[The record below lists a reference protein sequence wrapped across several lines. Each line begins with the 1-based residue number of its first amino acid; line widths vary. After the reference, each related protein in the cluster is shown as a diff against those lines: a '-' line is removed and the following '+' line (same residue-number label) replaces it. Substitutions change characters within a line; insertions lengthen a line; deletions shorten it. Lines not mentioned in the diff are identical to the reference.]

1 MFIITALAAYQ
12 PALHASTPTFT
23 RRSSAPLLVEV
34 NPRRGA
40 SLLGFAGGAFT
51 GNLLWAELLANN
63 VVDRKPLKE
72 LAGENGLIDPNFDVG
87 AALKSI
93 QLPDTSS
100 LQLPESFK
108 SFKLPDASSF
118 QMPEALKLL
127 KLPDASSFQMPE
139 ALKSLKLPD
148 ASSFKL
154 PEGLD
159 SLGGSLK
166 DFAAQVSDQA
176 ATQLLPP
183 AGAAEPLADAT
194 AAASEFAALLQQQT
208 QSALSGV
215 KLPTLDS
222 STLETARAALLDQAA
237 ALSSQVPPPEELA
250 TYASA
255 QLEATATAT
264 ATEAANFVGA
274 LTGDVLVPLATGL
287 LGAALFGG
295 LSGADNVL
303 GLLLRVLG
311 LAADLVFQLVVG
323 ITLPVLLAILNIV
336 FGALVGAI
344 FGAVVGPGTLVSS
357 LADTTRRD
365 LAKNLADALAAPGK
379 ALVRVGELPGE
390 IGRTLFLQD
399 VKKGEVPTD
408 APATA
413 QVAASPYESDK
424 DYS

>member
-1 MFIITALAAYQ
+1 MLSQMTFGIITAFAAYQ
-12 PALHASTPTFT
+12 PPCSRFIISA

-40 SLLGFAGGAFT
+40 SLLGFAGGAYS
-51 GNLLWAELLANN
+51 GNLLWAELLTNN

-93 QLPDTSS
+93 KLPDTSS

-108 SFKLPDASSF
+108 SLT
-118 QMPEALKLL
+118 
-127 KLPDASSFQMPE
+127 
-139 ALKSLKLPD
+139 
-148 ASSFKL
+148 L

-166 DFAAQVSDQA
+166 DFAAQMSDQV

-194 AAASEFAALLQQQT
+194 AAASEFAASLQQQA

-222 STLETARAALLDQAA
+222 STLESARAALFDQAA
-237 ALSSQVPPPEELA
+237 ALLSQVPPPEELA

-255 QLEATATAT
+255 QLKATATMT
-264 ATEAANFVGA
+264 TTEAANYVGA

-287 LGAALFGG
+287 LGAVLFGG

-311 LAADLVFQLVVG
+311 LAADIVFQVVVG

-336 FGALVGAI
+336 FGALFGAI

-357 LADTTRRD
+357 LADTMRRD
-365 LAKNLADALAAPGK
+365 LAQNLADALAAPGK
-379 ALVRVGELPGE
+379 ALVRIGELPGE

-399 VKKGEVPTD
+399 AKKTEMPTD

-413 QVAASPYESDK
+413 QVTASPYESNK

>member
-1 MFIITALAAYQ
+1 MTFGIITAFAAYQ
-12 PALHASTPTFT
+12 PPCSRFIISA

-40 SLLGFAGGAFT
+40 SLLGFAGGAYS
-51 GNLLWAELLANN
+51 GNLLWAELLTNN

-93 QLPDTSS
+93 KLPDTSS

-108 SFKLPDASSF
+108 SLT
-118 QMPEALKLL
+118 
-127 KLPDASSFQMPE
+127 
-139 ALKSLKLPD
+139 
-148 ASSFKL
+148 L

-166 DFAAQVSDQA
+166 DFAAQMSDQV

-194 AAASEFAALLQQQT
+194 AAASELAASLQQQA

-222 STLETARAALLDQAA
+222 STLESARAALFDQAA
-237 ALSSQVPPPEELA
+237 ALLSQVPPPEELA

-255 QLEATATAT
+255 QLKATATMT
-264 ATEAANFVGA
+264 TTEAANYVGA

-287 LGAALFGG
+287 LGAVLFGG

-311 LAADLVFQLVVG
+311 LAADIVFQVVVG

-336 FGALVGAI
+336 FGALFGAI

-357 LADTTRRD
+357 LADTMRRD
-365 LAKNLADALAAPGK
+365 LAQNLADALAAPGK
-379 ALVRVGELPGE
+379 ALVRIGELPGE

-399 VKKGEVPTD
+399 AKKTEMPTD

-413 QVAASPYESDK
+413 QVTASPYESNK

>member
-1 MFIITALAAYQ
+1 MTFGIITAFAAYQ
-12 PALHASTPTFT
+12 PPCSRFIISA

-40 SLLGFAGGAFT
+40 SLLGFAGGAYS
-51 GNLLWAELLANN
+51 GNLLWAELLTNN

-93 QLPDTSS
+93 KLPDTSS

-108 SFKLPDASSF
+108 SLT
-118 QMPEALKLL
+118 
-127 KLPDASSFQMPE
+127 
-139 ALKSLKLPD
+139 
-148 ASSFKL
+148 L

-166 DFAAQVSDQA
+166 DFAAQMSDQV

-194 AAASEFAALLQQQT
+194 AAASEFAASLQQQA

-222 STLETARAALLDQAA
+222 STLESARAALFDQAA
-237 ALSSQVPPPEELA
+237 ALLSQVPPPEELA

-255 QLEATATAT
+255 QLKATATMT
-264 ATEAANFVGA
+264 TTEAANYVGA

-287 LGAALFGG
+287 LGAVLFGG

-311 LAADLVFQLVVG
+311 LAADIVFQVVVG
-323 ITLPVLLAILNIV
+323 ITLPVLLAFLNIV
-336 FGALVGAI
+336 FGALFGAI

-357 LADTTRRD
+357 LADTMRRD
-365 LAKNLADALAAPGK
+365 LAQNLADALAAPGK
-379 ALVRVGELPGE
+379 ALVRIGELPGE

-399 VKKGEVPTD
+399 AKKTEMPTD

-413 QVAASPYESDK
+413 QVTASPYESNK

>member
-1 MFIITALAAYQ
+1 MTFGIITAFAAYQ
-12 PALHASTPTFT
+12 PPCSRFIISA

-40 SLLGFAGGAFT
+40 SLLGFAGGAYS
-51 GNLLWAELLANN
+51 GNLLWAELLTNN

-93 QLPDTSS
+93 KLPDTSS

-108 SFKLPDASSF
+108 SLT
-118 QMPEALKLL
+118 
-127 KLPDASSFQMPE
+127 
-139 ALKSLKLPD
+139 
-148 ASSFKL
+148 L

-166 DFAAQVSDQA
+166 DFAAQMSDQV

-255 QLEATATAT
+255 QLKATATMT
-264 ATEAANFVGA
+264 TTEAANYVGA

-287 LGAALFGG
+287 LGAVLFGG

-311 LAADLVFQLVVG
+311 LAADIVFQVVVG

-336 FGALVGAI
+336 FGALFGAI

-357 LADTTRRD
+357 LADTMRRD
-365 LAKNLADALAAPGK
+365 LAQNLADALAAPGK
-379 ALVRVGELPGE
+379 ALVRIGELPGE

-399 VKKGEVPTD
+399 AKKTEMPTD

-413 QVAASPYESDK
+413 QVTASPYESNK

>member
-1 MFIITALAAYQ
+1 MTFGIITAFAAYQ
-12 PALHASTPTFT
+12 PPCSRFIISA

-40 SLLGFAGGAFT
+40 SLLGFAGGAYS
-51 GNLLWAELLANN
+51 GNLLWAELLTNN

-93 QLPDTSS
+93 KLPDTSS

-108 SFKLPDASSF
+108 SLT
-118 QMPEALKLL
+118 
-127 KLPDASSFQMPE
+127 
-139 ALKSLKLPD
+139 
-148 ASSFKL
+148 L

-166 DFAAQVSDQA
+166 DFAAQRSDPV
-176 ATQLLPP
+176 ATPLLPP

-194 AAASEFAALLQQQT
+194 AAASEFAASLQQQA

-222 STLETARAALLDQAA
+222 STLESARAALFDQAA
-237 ALSSQVPPPEELA
+237 ALLSQVPPPEELA

-255 QLEATATAT
+255 QLKATATMT
-264 ATEAANFVGA
+264 TTEAANYVGA

-287 LGAALFGG
+287 LGAVLFGG

-311 LAADLVFQLVVG
+311 LAADIVFQVVVG

-336 FGALVGAI
+336 FGALFGAI

-357 LADTTRRD
+357 LADTMRRD
-365 LAKNLADALAAPGK
+365 LAQNLADALAAPGK
-379 ALVRVGELPGE
+379 ALVRIGELPGE

-399 VKKGEVPTD
+399 AKKTEMPTD

-413 QVAASPYESDK
+413 QVTASPYESNK

>member
-1 MFIITALAAYQ
+1 MTFGIITAFAAYQ
-12 PALHASTPTFT
+12 PPCSRFIISA

-40 SLLGFAGGAFT
+40 SLLGFAGGAYS
-51 GNLLWAELLANN
+51 GNLLWAELLTNN

-93 QLPDTSS
+93 KLPDTSS

-108 SFKLPDASSF
+108 SLT
-118 QMPEALKLL
+118 
-127 KLPDASSFQMPE
+127 
-139 ALKSLKLPD
+139 
-148 ASSFKL
+148 L

-166 DFAAQVSDQA
+166 DFAAQMSDQV

-194 AAASEFAALLQQQT
+194 AAASEFAASLQQQA

-222 STLETARAALLDQAA
+222 STLESARAALFDQAA
-237 ALSSQVPPPEELA
+237 ALLSQVPPPEELA

-255 QLEATATAT
+255 QLKATATMT
-264 ATEAANFVGA
+264 TTEAANYVGA

-287 LGAALFGG
+287 LGAVLFGG

-311 LAADLVFQLVVG
+311 LAADIVFQVVVG
-323 ITLPVLLAILNIV
+323 ITLPVLLAILHIV
-336 FGALVGAI
+336 FGALFGAI

-357 LADTTRRD
+357 LADTMRRD
-365 LAKNLADALAAPGK
+365 LAQNLADALAAPGK
-379 ALVRVGELPGE
+379 ALVRIGELPGE

-399 VKKGEVPTD
+399 AKKTEMPTD

-413 QVAASPYESDK
+413 QVTASPYESNK

>member
-1 MFIITALAAYQ
+1 MFIITAALAAYQ
-12 PALHASTPTFT
+12 PALRANTPTIT

-40 SLLGFAGGAFT
+40 SLLGFAGGAYT

-87 AALKSI
+87 ASLKSI
-93 QLPDTSS
+93 KLPDTSS

-108 SFKLPDASSF
+108 SLT
-118 QMPEALKLL
+118 
-127 KLPDASSFQMPE
+127 
-139 ALKSLKLPD
+139 
-148 ASSFKL
+148 L

-166 DFAAQVSDQA
+166 DFAAQMSDQV

-194 AAASEFAALLQQQT
+194 AAASEFAASLQQQA

-222 STLETARAALLDQAA
+222 STLESARAALFDQAA
-237 ALSSQVPPPEELA
+237 ALLSQVPPPEELA

-255 QLEATATAT
+255 QLKATATMT
-264 ATEAANFVGA
+264 TTEAANYVGA

-287 LGAALFGG
+287 LGAVLFGG

-311 LAADLVFQLVVG
+311 LAADIVFQVVVG

-336 FGALVGAI
+336 FGALFGAI

-357 LADTTRRD
+357 LADTMRRD
-365 LAKNLADALAAPGK
+365 LAQNLADALAAPGK
-379 ALVRVGELPGE
+379 ALVRIGELPGE

-399 VKKGEVPTD
+399 AKKTEMPTD

-413 QVAASPYESDK
+413 QVTASPYESNK

>member
-1 MFIITALAAYQ
+1 M
-12 PALHASTPTFT
+12 
-23 RRSSAPLLVEV
+23 EV

-40 SLLGFAGGAFT
+40 SLLGFAGGAYS
-51 GNLLWAELLANN
+51 GNLLWAELLTNN

-93 QLPDTSS
+93 KLPDTSS

-108 SFKLPDASSF
+108 SLT
-118 QMPEALKLL
+118 
-127 KLPDASSFQMPE
+127 
-139 ALKSLKLPD
+139 
-148 ASSFKL
+148 L

-166 DFAAQVSDQA
+166 DFAAQMSDQV

-194 AAASEFAALLQQQT
+194 AAASEFAASLQQQA

-222 STLETARAALLDQAA
+222 STLESARAALFDQAA
-237 ALSSQVPPPEELA
+237 ALLSQVPPPEELA

-255 QLEATATAT
+255 QLKATATMT
-264 ATEAANFVGA
+264 TTEAANYVGA

-287 LGAALFGG
+287 LGAVLFGG

-311 LAADLVFQLVVG
+311 LAADIVFQVVVG

-336 FGALVGAI
+336 FGALFGAI

-357 LADTTRRD
+357 LADTMRRD
-365 LAKNLADALAAPGK
+365 LAQNLADALAAPGK
-379 ALVRVGELPGE
+379 ALVRIGELPGE

-399 VKKGEVPTD
+399 AKKTEMPTD

-413 QVAASPYESDK
+413 QVTASPYESNK

>member
-1 MFIITALAAYQ
+1 MTFGIITAFAAYQ
-12 PALHASTPTFT
+12 PPCSRFIISA

-40 SLLGFAGGAFT
+40 SLLGFAGGAYS
-51 GNLLWAELLANN
+51 GNLLWAELLTNN

-93 QLPDTSS
+93 KLPDTSS

-108 SFKLPDASSF
+108 SLT
-118 QMPEALKLL
+118 
-127 KLPDASSFQMPE
+127 
-139 ALKSLKLPD
+139 
-148 ASSFKL
+148 L

-166 DFAAQVSDQA
+166 DFAAQMSDQV

-194 AAASEFAALLQQQT
+194 AAASEFAASLQQQA

-222 STLETARAALLDQAA
+222 STLESARAALFDQAA

-255 QLEATATAT
+255 QLKATATLT
-264 ATEAANFVGA
+264 TTEAANYVGA

-287 LGAALFGG
+287 LGAVLFGG

-311 LAADLVFQLVVG
+311 LAADIVFQVVVG

-336 FGALVGAI
+336 FGALFGAI

-357 LADTTRRD
+357 LADTMRRD
-365 LAKNLADALAAPGK
+365 LAQNLADALAAPGK
-379 ALVRVGELPGE
+379 ALVRIGELPGE

-399 VKKGEVPTD
+399 AKKTEMPTD

-413 QVAASPYESDK
+413 QVTASPYESNK

>member
-1 MFIITALAAYQ
+1 MTFGIITAFAAYQ
-12 PALHASTPTFT
+12 LPCSRFIISA

-40 SLLGFAGGAFT
+40 SLLGFAGGAYS
-51 GNLLWAELLANN
+51 GNLLWAELLTNN

-93 QLPDTSS
+93 KLPDTSS

-108 SFKLPDASSF
+108 SLT
-118 QMPEALKLL
+118 
-127 KLPDASSFQMPE
+127 
-139 ALKSLKLPD
+139 
-148 ASSFKL
+148 L

-166 DFAAQVSDQA
+166 DFAAQMSDQV

-194 AAASEFAALLQQQT
+194 AAASEFAASLQQQA

-222 STLETARAALLDQAA
+222 STLESARAALFDQAA
-237 ALSSQVPPPEELA
+237 ALLSQVPPPEELA

-255 QLEATATAT
+255 QLKATATMT
-264 ATEAANFVGA
+264 TTEAANYVGA

-287 LGAALFGG
+287 LGAVLFGG

-311 LAADLVFQLVVG
+311 LAADIVFQVVVG

-336 FGALVGAI
+336 FGALFGAI

-357 LADTTRRD
+357 LADTMRRD
-365 LAKNLADALAAPGK
+365 LAQNLADALAAPGK
-379 ALVRVGELPGE
+379 ALVRIGELPGE

-399 VKKGEVPTD
+399 AKKTEMPTD

-413 QVAASPYESDK
+413 QVTASPYESNK

>member
-1 MFIITALAAYQ
+1 MTFGIITAFAAYQ
-12 PALHASTPTFT
+12 PPCSRFIISA

-40 SLLGFAGGAFT
+40 SLLGFAGGAYS
-51 GNLLWAELLANN
+51 GNLLWAELLTNN

-93 QLPDTSS
+93 KLPDTSS

-108 SFKLPDASSF
+108 SLT
-118 QMPEALKLL
+118 
-127 KLPDASSFQMPE
+127 
-139 ALKSLKLPD
+139 LPD

-166 DFAAQVSDQA
+166 DFAAQMSDQV

-194 AAASEFAALLQQQT
+194 AAASEFAASLQQQA

-222 STLETARAALLDQAA
+222 STLESARAALFDQAA

-287 LGAALFGG
+287 LGAVLFGG

-311 LAADLVFQLVVG
+311 LAADIVFQVVVG

-336 FGALVGAI
+336 FGALFGAI

-357 LADTTRRD
+357 LADTMRRD
-365 LAKNLADALAAPGK
+365 LAQNLADALAAPGK
-379 ALVRVGELPGE
+379 ALVRIGELPGE

-399 VKKGEVPTD
+399 AKKTEMPTD

-413 QVAASPYESDK
+413 QVTASPYKSNK

>member
-1 MFIITALAAYQ
+1 MTFGIITAFAAYQ
-12 PALHASTPTFT
+12 PPCSRFIISA

-40 SLLGFAGGAFT
+40 SLLGFAGGAYS
-51 GNLLWAELLANN
+51 GNLLWAELLTNN

-93 QLPDTSS
+93 KLPDTSS

-108 SFKLPDASSF
+108 SLT
-118 QMPEALKLL
+118 
-127 KLPDASSFQMPE
+127 
-139 ALKSLKLPD
+139 
-148 ASSFKL
+148 L

-166 DFAAQVSDQA
+166 DFAAQMSDQV

-194 AAASEFAALLQQQT
+194 AAASEFAASLQQQA

-222 STLETARAALLDQAA
+222 STLESARAALFDQAA
-237 ALSSQVPPPEELA
+237 ALLSQVPPPEELA

-255 QLEATATAT
+255 QLKATATMT
-264 ATEAANFVGA
+264 TTEAANYVGA

-287 LGAALFGG
+287 LGAVLFGG

-311 LAADLVFQLVVG
+311 LAADIVFQVVVG

-336 FGALVGAI
+336 FGALFGAI

-357 LADTTRRD
+357 LADTMRRD
-365 LAKNLADALAAPGK
+365 LAQNLADALAAPGK
-379 ALVRVGELPGE
+379 ALVRIGELPGE

-399 VKKGEVPTD
+399 AKKTEMPTD

-413 QVAASPYESDK
+413 QVTASPYESNK

>member
-1 MFIITALAAYQ
+1 MTFGIITAFAAYQ
-12 PALHASTPTFT
+12 PPCSRFIISA

-40 SLLGFAGGAFT
+40 SLLGFAGGAYS
-51 GNLLWAELLANN
+51 GNLLWAELLTNN

-87 AALKSI
+87 ASLKSI
-93 QLPDTSS
+93 KLPDTSS

-108 SFKLPDASSF
+108 SLT
-118 QMPEALKLL
+118 
-127 KLPDASSFQMPE
+127 
-139 ALKSLKLPD
+139 
-148 ASSFKL
+148 L

-166 DFAAQVSDQA
+166 DFAAQMSDQV

-194 AAASEFAALLQQQT
+194 AAASEFAASLQQQA

-222 STLETARAALLDQAA
+222 STLESARAALFDQAA
-237 ALSSQVPPPEELA
+237 ALLSQVPPPEELA

-255 QLEATATAT
+255 QLKATATMT
-264 ATEAANFVGA
+264 TTEAANYVGA

-287 LGAALFGG
+287 LGAVLFGG

-311 LAADLVFQLVVG
+311 LAADIVFQVVVG

-336 FGALVGAI
+336 FGALFGAI

-357 LADTTRRD
+357 LADTMRRD
-365 LAKNLADALAAPGK
+365 LAQNLADALAAPGK
-379 ALVRVGELPGE
+379 ALVRIGELPGE

-399 VKKGEVPTD
+399 AKKTEMPTD

-413 QVAASPYESDK
+413 QVTASPYESNK

>member
-108 SFKLPDASSF
+108 SF
-118 QMPEALKLL
+118 

-311 LAADLVFQLVVG
+311 LAADLIFQLVVG

-413 QVAASPYESDK
+413 QVAGSPYESDK

>member
-1 MFIITALAAYQ
+1 MLSQMTFGIITAFAAYQ
-12 PALHASTPTFT
+12 PPCSRFIISA

-40 SLLGFAGGAFT
+40 SLLGFAGGAYS
-51 GNLLWAELLANN
+51 GNLLWAELLTNN

-87 AALKSI
+87 ASLKSI
-93 QLPDTSS
+93 KLPDTSS

-108 SFKLPDASSF
+108 SLT
-118 QMPEALKLL
+118 
-127 KLPDASSFQMPE
+127 
-139 ALKSLKLPD
+139 
-148 ASSFKL
+148 L

-166 DFAAQVSDQA
+166 DFAAQMSDQV

-194 AAASEFAALLQQQT
+194 AAASEFAASLQQQA

-222 STLETARAALLDQAA
+222 STLESARAALFDQAA
-237 ALSSQVPPPEELA
+237 ALLSQVPPPEELA

-255 QLEATATAT
+255 QLKATATMT
-264 ATEAANFVGA
+264 TTEAANYVGA

-287 LGAALFGG
+287 LGAVLFGG

-311 LAADLVFQLVVG
+311 LAADIVFQVVVG

-336 FGALVGAI
+336 FGALFGAI

-357 LADTTRRD
+357 LADTMRRD
-365 LAKNLADALAAPGK
+365 LAQNLADALAAPGK
-379 ALVRVGELPGE
+379 ALVRIGELPGE

-399 VKKGEVPTD
+399 AKKTEMPTD

-413 QVAASPYESDK
+413 QVTASPYESNK

>member
-1 MFIITALAAYQ
+1 MFIITAALAAYQ
-12 PALHASTPTFT
+12 PALRANTPTIT

-40 SLLGFAGGAFT
+40 SLLGFAGGAYT

-87 AALKSI
+87 ASLKSI
-93 QLPDTSS
+93 KLPDTSS

-108 SFKLPDASSF
+108 SLT
-118 QMPEALKLL
+118 
-127 KLPDASSFQMPE
+127 
-139 ALKSLKLPD
+139 
-148 ASSFKL
+148 L

-166 DFAAQVSDQA
+166 DFAAQMSDQV

-194 AAASEFAALLQQQT
+194 AAASEFAASLQQQA

-222 STLETARAALLDQAA
+222 STLESARAALFDQAA
-237 ALSSQVPPPEELA
+237 ALLSQVPPPEELA

-287 LGAALFGG
+287 LGAVLFGG

-311 LAADLVFQLVVG
+311 LAADIVFQVVVG

-336 FGALVGAI
+336 FGALFGAI

-357 LADTTRRD
+357 LADTMRRD
-365 LAKNLADALAAPGK
+365 LAQNLADALAAPGK
-379 ALVRVGELPGE
+379 ALVRIGELPGE

-399 VKKGEVPTD
+399 AKKTEMPTD

-413 QVAASPYESDK
+413 QVTASPYESNK